1 MKIKLINRLLL
12 GVATLGV
19 LTPVVSNLVDKKDSA
34 QIVTNSKILKNNCK
48 RTNVDYS
55 LVEKM
60 IDEISLDQI
69 TSQNSSSNL
78 TSTQKQDAIEFQ
90 KKYLN
95 FFKSNNFSLEE
106 IQNWLSEN
114 IPHYKELCAKNINLN
129 LSFMNI
135 EHIISNNFSN
145 SDPVI
150 EGWITSFCWQRGILI
165 AATTAFSLAAAW
177 YGSWSNFVAMAACIT
192 CATQCGILQDKTW
205 KMIVWLDE
213 HTLEEIKHSVK
224 DEAQRLAIQE
234 IIKTITICL
243 AIFDCS
249 SWVLLPQKITVTAA
263 AGIVI
268 SVIEAILNL

>member
-12 GVATLGV
+12 VVATLGV

-165 AATTAFSLAAAW
+165 AATTAFSLSAAW
-177 YGSWSNFVAMAACIT
+177 YGSWFNFVAMAACIT

-234 IIKTITICL
+234 IIKTITIC
-243 AIFDCS
+243 
-249 SWVLLPQKITVTAA
+249 
-263 AGIVI
+263 
-268 SVIEAILNL
+268 

>member
-1 MKIKLINRLLL
+1 
-12 GVATLGV
+12 
-19 LTPVVSNLVDKKDSA
+19 
-34 QIVTNSKILKNNCK
+34 
-48 RTNVDYS
+48 
-55 LVEKM
+55 
-60 IDEISLDQI
+60 
-69 TSQNSSSNL
+69 
-78 TSTQKQDAIEFQ
+78 
-90 KKYLN
+90 
-95 FFKSNNFSLEE
+95 
-106 IQNWLSEN
+106 
-114 IPHYKELCAKNINLN
+114 
-129 LSFMNI
+129 MNI

-177 YGSWSNFVAMAACIT
+177 YGSWFNFAAMAACIT
-192 CATQCGILQDKTW
+192 CATKCGILQDKTW

-224 DEAQRLAIQE
+224 DEAQILAIQE

-249 SWVLLPQKITVTAA
+249 SWALLPQKNTVTAA

>member
-1 MKIKLINRLLL
+1 MKINLINRLLL

-150 EGWITSFCWQRGILI
+150 EGWITSFCWPRGILI

-177 YGSWSNFVAMAACIT
+177 YGSWFNFVAMTACIT

-249 SWVLLPQKITVTAA
+249 SWALLPQKITVTAA